1 MFSKPRTRQLP
12 LTVDKPLP
20 TCPARHM
27 TPLSTF
33 AGSACLAG
41 QLQMAALTLPF
52 CGLPNATPA
61 EEQRQQ
67 GGFDNF
73 SPVSVSIDRALVQ

>member
-1 MFSKPRTRQLP
+1 MRNYKLCYWQNEAKMVNVFKAAYTSVASHCRQAASD
-12 LTVDKPLP
+12 LT
-20 TCPARHM
+20 ARHM

-52 CGLPNATPA
+52 AACQRNAG
-61 EEQRQQ
+61 R
-67 GGFDNF
+67 
-73 SPVSVSIDRALVQ
+73 RAAAAGRFR